1 MGRDSQSQNHVK
13 NNPIMRLWRGDLPLK
28 EAFWTYAVI
37 IGFVVNAA
45 STLLF
50 MALIAYGQPGLAA
63 LVGYGLSIP
72 YNVLAMVGVWRS
84 SERYDG
90 AKSTAELAR
99 VAGLVWVVVLSVT

>member
-1 MGRDSQSQNHVK
+1 MR
-13 NNPIMRLWRGDLPLK
+13 NNPILRLWRGEIALSQ
-28 EAFWTYAVI
+28 AFWHYAVI
-37 IGFVVNAA
+37 IGFIVNAT

-50 MALIAYGQPGLAA
+50 MGLIANDYPTLAA

-72 YNVLAMVGVWRS
+72 YNILAIVGVWRS

-99 VAGLVWVVVLSVT
+99 VAGLVWVVILSIT